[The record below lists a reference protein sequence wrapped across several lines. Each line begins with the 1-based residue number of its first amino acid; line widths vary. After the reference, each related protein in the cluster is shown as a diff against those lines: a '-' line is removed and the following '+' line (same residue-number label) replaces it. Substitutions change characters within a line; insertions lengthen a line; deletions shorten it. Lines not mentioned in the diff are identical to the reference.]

1 MPRMTHAEMAGIAQ
15 VLILTATIPA
25 IAMLRIH
32 LVRIP
37 AIVHNRKEAKI

>member
-1 MPRMTHAEMAGIAQ
+1 MPRMTHAEMVGIAQ
-15 VLILTATIPA
+15 ALILTATIPA

-37 AIVHNRKEAKI
+37 DIVRNGKEAKI